1 MCTWISQRLL
11 TLWIIWYCY
20 KSYITMGFVLC
31 PWLVTSYLSN
41 RSQLVTCNGVKSIHN
56 NVKCCMPQGSILG
69 PLLFLYI
76 KGRLKSIAWSTSV
89 RCMELHDRKWCVE
102 ASNLKI
108 SVLPIVTRY
117 VTIDTTHGC
126 LGLIRQPHPRVIV
139 MTGRASLVRECKQMT
154 EWSSSGSSCGSRAV
168 SGIPIPNSH
177 HQVH

>member
-1 MCTWISQRLL
+1 MGFKWLHNNLSTTWYDL
-11 TLWIIWYCY
+11 THWGRVMHICVIKLIIIGSDNGLSPGRRQAIIWTNTG
-20 KSYITMGFVLC
+20 I
-31 PWLVTSYLSN
+31 
-41 RSQLVTCNGVKSIHN
+41 
-56 NVKCCMPQGSILG
+56 
-69 PLLFLYI
+69 LYI
-76 KGRLKSIAWSTSV
+76 KGRLKSIARSTSV

-139 MTGRASLVRECKQMT
+139 MTGRASLVSECKQMT
-154 EWSSSGSSCGSRAV
+154 EWSSSESSCGCRAV

>member
-1 MCTWISQRLL
+1 MISQHWLRWWLGAVRQQAKTWANVDPDICRHLASLDHNELNIEREL
-11 TLWIIWYCY
+11 TGHA
-20 KSYITMGFVLC
+20 KN
-31 PWLVTSYLSN
+31 LS
-41 RSQLVTCNGVKSIHN
+41 LTHI
-56 NVKCCMPQGSILG
+56 GSN
-69 PLLFLYI
+69 I

-108 SVLPIVTRY
+108 SVLPIVTWY

-154 EWSSSGSSCGSRAV
+154 EWSSSGSSCGCRAV

>member
-1 MCTWISQRLL
+1 MEGQGHILILHTIS
-11 TLWIIWYCY
+11 
-20 KSYITMGFVLC
+20 
-31 PWLVTSYLSN
+31 PA
-41 RSQLVTCNGVKSIHN
+41 SIR
-56 NVKCCMPQGSILG
+56 CLSILF
-69 PLLFLYI
+69 PVTRPSLSYDMYNI
-76 KGRLKSIAWSTSV
+76 KGRLKSIARSTSV

-154 EWSSSGSSCGSRAV
+154 EWSSSGSSCGCRAV